1 MGKIKSV
8 LGIQRTKKS
17 QLTRDEVEFTGE
29 TESQRNPQQD
39 LEKLFA
45 SMNAFVCVS

>member
-17 QLTRDEVEFTGE
+17 QLTGDEAEFPGE
-29 TESQRNPQQD
+29 TESQSGPQQD
-39 LEKLFA
+39 LE
-45 SMNAFVCVS
+45 

>member
-17 QLTRDEVEFTGE
+17 QLTGE
-29 TESQRNPQQD
+29 DAKFAGESESQRGPLQD
-39 LEKLFA
+39 LE
-45 SMNAFVCVS
+45 